1 MREIL
6 DISSDEEEGLDE
18 SLTVND
24 FNFIREMLFSSD
36 EESDDSVKVVEIRE
50 NKPEVKSK
58 SSTLAVDLGGDDD
71 DDDDDCVVL
80 ECDPESGVASVEEE
94 ANGSDE
100 LLVIGEKGQIACRDF
115 PHARHL
121 CATLPF
127 SSTPHEKHCRQCHC
141 YVCDSPAPC
150 LKWGTGTSSSDHCH
164 ATNEIE
170 PWNVQRKNFKMGLSS
185 PLPASTNF
193 GTSLRPGHLQRN
205 ELVPQGVVNLSPNS
219 VLPNQASRSIAMC
232 AISSLNSIPQTQ
244 ASRPTITHFRSTS
257 LPYSSVQ
264 NQVCRP
270 ITTPLTTP
278 ATNVAMPNGAS
289 HGTVLVRNRFQ
300 PPSVPRPVLGVCS
313 HTIQKGR
320 GNGGSSLRPQFH
332 RPHMVSRGGGSAGNI
347 LIANNTPH
355 ESSGFSNSVT
365 LTQQLHN
372 YGTPVGFSNYR
383 DCNEPDNA
391 CRPTNISF
399 YSQLSSQPAS
409 LSCVNRQ
416 TVASETQ
423 AYSQPLPLSSSSQG
437 FHQTFIPVNNGA
449 LPSHVTYLNNSQ
461 DGNEP
466 QIRSQNGNVIR
477 NAAQCRIASQATCQ
491 PQPHE
496 QSPKE
501 IAGKFS
507 AFEPSWIDNTG
518 QSILPTS
525 GSVGQAPNVKESI
538 EPLFDC
544 SQSPS
549 SYVDFD
555 NWLLDKDPFQG
566 LPDGVLQSELNIPSP
581 DLFPADM
588 GMGLFYHDGK

>member
-1 MREIL
+1 
-6 DISSDEEEGLDE
+6 
-18 SLTVND
+18 
-24 FNFIREMLFSSD
+24 
-36 EESDDSVKVVEIRE
+36 
-50 NKPEVKSK
+50 
-58 SSTLAVDLGGDDD
+58 
-71 DDDDDCVVL
+71 
-80 ECDPESGVASVEEE
+80 
-94 ANGSDE
+94 
-100 LLVIGEKGQIACRDF
+100 
-115 PHARHL
+115 
-121 CATLPF
+121 
-127 SSTPHEKHCRQCHC
+127 
-141 YVCDSPAPC
+141 
-150 LKWGTGTSSSDHCH
+150 
-164 ATNEIE
+164 
-170 PWNVQRKNFKMGLSS
+170 MGLSS

-193 GTSLRPGHLQRN
+193 GTSLRPGLLQPN
-205 ELVPQGVVNLSPNS
+205 ELVPPGVVDLSPNS

-232 AISSLNSIPQTQ
+232 GISSLNSIPQTQ

-278 ATNVAMPNGAS
+278 ATNVSMPNGAS
-289 HGTVLVRNRFQ
+289 HGRVLVRNRFQ

-320 GNGGSSLRPQFH
+320 GNGGNSLRPQFL
-332 RPHMVSRGGGSAGNI
+332 RPHMVSRGVGSVGNV
-347 LIANNTPH
+347 LMANNTPH
-355 ESSGFSNSVT
+355 ESSGFMNRVT
-365 LTQQLHN
+365 LTQQHHN

-383 DCNEPDNA
+383 NCNEPDNA
-391 CRPTNISF
+391 CRPTNISI

-423 AYSQPLPLSSSSQG
+423 AYSQPLPLSNSSPG
-437 FHQTFIPVNNGA
+437 FHQTFIQVNNGA
-449 LPSHVTYLNNSQ
+449 PSSHMTYLNNSQ
-461 DGNEP
+461 HGNEP

-477 NAAQCRIASQATCQ
+477 NTTQCGIASQATCQ

-507 AFEPSWIDNTG
+507 AFDPSWIDNTG

-525 GSVGQAPNVKESI
+525 GSVGQAPNVRESI
-538 EPLFDC
+538 EPLFEC

-549 SYVDFD
+549 SFVDFD
-555 NWLLDKDPFQG
+555 NWFLDKDPFPG

-588 GMGLFYHDGK
+588 VPSSFFLCCCRCDSLTSLNAAVTVASSIPFAPIPATTVIVASHRRRYSVSSSVSLLSVRKIVESCVSVNLIVTPPLCVNLPRWFAAFWWRNGWKTGWRRGLVGKPSRNVEEPALRHRVSDEESDRTEPATGQTDPNPKPYVNQSAFPGS